1 MIPRLL
7 LPIFCQLGATL
18 VQTQAAEPPAT
29 TLGAPD
35 ALIVDSAFDQD
46 HPKTRKKPFEGWNAA
61 IGEWWIADGALHGDE
76 LPEDKHAS
84 SCTYATEATHLVI
97 TAQFRLGG
105 AQHIAFGCR
114 DHIKPHHH
122 LARTFISRDA
132 IWITHMSGIAKT
144 TKSQKIVELKTSL
157 DPEAWHTITIEII
170 GDHYR
175 ATIGDHVVEAKH
187 PRFADTKA
195 LIALI
200 TKGQGAQFKNV
211 SLWHAKPK
219 D

>member
-1 MIPRLL
+1 MKPRLL
-7 LPIFCQLGATL
+7 FTLSALFCGQLI
-18 VQTQAAEPPAT
+18 AAEPPAT
-29 TLGAPD
+29 KLGTPD
-35 ALIVDSAFDQD
+35 KLIVATAFDQD
-46 HPKTRKKPFEGWNAA
+46 APKTRKKPILGWSAA
-61 IGEWWIADGALHGDE
+61 IGEWWVADGALHGNE
-76 LPEDKHAS
+76 VAEDKHAS

-97 TAQFRLGG
+97 TAQFRLGS

-114 DHIKPHHH
+114 DNIKPHHH

-144 TKSQKIVELKTSL
+144 TKSEKIAGLLTSL
-157 DPEAWHTITIEII
+157 DSEAWQQITIEII

-175 ATIGDHVVEAKH
+175 VSIGDHVVEAKH

-211 SLWHAKPK
+211 MLWHAKPNS
-219 D
+219 